1 MGEGSA
7 CSAYLQSQI
16 ELPKPWWLCIWGKG
30 RNHGSTPTPK
40 DIRPKKAALDA
51 IEVCRQRCWKK
62 DWVIDLDV
70 QKFFDTVP
78 WDLIVKAVEA
88 VNDTAWVLLY
98 VKRWLVS
105 PVAVPRRHSR

>member
-1 MGEGSA
+1 
-7 CSAYLQSQI
+7 
-16 ELPKPWWLCIWGKG
+16 
-30 RNHGSTPTPK
+30 
-40 DIRPKKAALDA
+40 
-51 IEVCRQRCWKK
+51 VCRQRCWKK